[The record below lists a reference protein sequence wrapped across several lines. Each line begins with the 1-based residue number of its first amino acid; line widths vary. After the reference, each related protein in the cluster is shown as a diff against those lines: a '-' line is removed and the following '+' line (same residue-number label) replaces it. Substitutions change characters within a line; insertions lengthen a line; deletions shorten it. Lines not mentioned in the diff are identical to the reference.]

1 MLWVRQL
8 CQCASGIVPFLLAM
22 EKDPWEL
29 LDVDDSNLQL
39 YVSPHIGN
47 SSSVNPG
54 PTSVVQ
60 AMMINQNFE

>member
-1 MLWVRQL
+1 
-8 CQCASGIVPFLLAM
+8 M